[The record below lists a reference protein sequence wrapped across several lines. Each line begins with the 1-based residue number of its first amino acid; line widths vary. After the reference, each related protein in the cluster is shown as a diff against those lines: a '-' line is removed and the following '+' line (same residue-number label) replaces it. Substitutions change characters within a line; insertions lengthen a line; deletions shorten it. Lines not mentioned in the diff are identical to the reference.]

1 MQRKILILVFLF
13 IAVIPVTAK
22 IRLPIAPD
30 KEPLQI
36 SEKKRGEQ
44 VYYLHKGI
52 KYSYGGNERKAV
64 ECFRKAIK
72 ADPYCD
78 ACYYEWAGI
87 YLNHKRYDEALSLTE
102 SAYKIDSS
110 NIWYGLRLALIHA
123 MQNNYDEAEKI
134 YAACL
139 RQDPQQREIYIYLLM
154 IYDKNQEYEKSIE
167 LLNLYQE
174 NFGIDD
180 MSLLAKQS
188 IYYEWGKTS
197 LAIEQVE
204 QLIDIY
210 PFEQRYYLILSELYA
225 VYGNDSLAFLN
236 LEKAGKIDST
246 SLEYQMLLTDY
257 YRKKLDYENYFRSL
271 TYIFNNPETPFSIK
285 LNELELLQQFPSLS
299 NLYSKQ
305 VDSLFDFVRSDT
317 GRISY
322 RVEQLYAQY
331 LIRNLKYD
339 SAINVL
345 KSVMDYA
352 TSDGILN
359 NLLEFEQ
366 KSPYYD
372 SYGEELEIFYSMSQS
387 YIDLLLTKVQWK
399 DIIKAID
406 SDAKYFKDKSKIL
419 YLKGYALFT
428 EKRYDSSV
436 ETLKS
441 ALQYVSSSDTSFI
454 VQIYTTL
461 GDSYF
466 SLERY
471 SDTYKY
477 YDKALEYYPD
487 NVLILNNYAY
497 YLSLRGDKLEEALSM
512 SEKSIEKEPNNP
524 TYLDTYAWI
533 LYKLG
538 KFEEAK
544 AIFRKAFIYEGANEP
559 VILEHYGDVLYQLG
573 EYSNAKIYWNR
584 AVEKGGDVIELR
596 KKIQKLDSEKK

>member
-1 MQRKILILVFLF
+1 MILVFLF
-13 IAVIPVTAK
+13 IAVIPVIGK
-22 IRLPIAPD
+22 VKLPVAPD
-30 KEPLQI
+30 ERFLQI
-36 SEKKRGEQ
+36 SEKERIEQ
-44 VYYLHKGI
+44 VYYLHQGI
-52 KYSYGGNERKAV
+52 KYSYGGDERRAT
-64 ECFRKAIK
+64 ECYRRAIK

-78 ACYYEWAGI
+78 ACYYKWAGI
-87 YLNHKRYDEALSLTE
+87 YLDHEQYDEALSLAK
-102 SAYKIDSS
+102 SAYRIDSS
-110 NIWYGLRLALIHA
+110 NIWYGLRVALLYA
-123 MQNNYDEAEKI
+123 MQNNYNEAERV
-134 YAACL
+134 YTACL
-139 RQDPQQREIYIYLLM
+139 KQDPQQREIYIYLLM
-154 IYDKNQEYEKSIE
+154 VYDKKKEYEKSIE
-167 LLNLYQE
+167 LLSLYQE

-210 PFEQRYYLILSELYA
+210 PFEQRYYLILSELYT
-225 VYGNDSLAFLN
+225 VSGNDSLAFLN

-246 SLEYQMLLTDY
+246 FLEYQMFFTDY
-257 YRKKLDYENYFRSL
+257 YRKRLDYDNYFRGL
-271 TYIFNNPETPFSIK
+271 TYIFNNPETPFSVK

-305 VDSLFDFVRSDT
+305 VDLLFDFVRNDA

-339 SAINVL
+339 SAVSVL
-345 KSVMDYA
+345 KNVMRHA
-352 TSDGILN
+352 ASDSILN

-366 KSPYYD
+366 KSLYYD

-399 DIIKAID
+399 DIISAID
-406 SDAKYFKDKSKIL
+406 SEAKYFKDKSRIL

-428 EKRYDSSV
+428 EKQYDSSIEV
-436 ETLKS
+436 LKS
-441 ALQYVSSSDTSFI
+441 ALQCASKSDTSFI
-454 VQIYTTL
+454 VQIHTTL

-466 SLERY
+466 NLGHY
-471 SDTYKY
+471 PDTYKY

-487 NVLILNNYAY
+487 NVLVLNNYAY
-497 YLSLRGDKLEEALSM
+497 YLSLRGDKLEKALSM
-512 SEKSIEKEPNNP
+512 SGKSIEREPNNP

-544 AIFRKAFIYEGANEP
+544 TVFRRAFIYEGANEP
-559 VILEHYGDVLYQLG
+559 VILEHYGDVLYELG

-584 AVEKGGDVIELR
+584 AIEKDGDVLELR
-596 KKIQKLDSEKK
+596 KKIQKLESEAK